1 MTNLS
6 SLVMISTEPIR
17 KGLKYLLSLLFHMS
31 QSEERFTTYLK
42 YETLEDLLKVIV
54 YSAQSALGLTPML
67 YYIKYSNQQILFI
80 LTGAGGGIIINY
92 IVQNE
97 KPSKKFIELKRLSG
111 EFSFVDSI
119 GTDTQSLYVPIIKIE
134 KSTLKFPI

>member
-1 MTNLS
+1 
-6 SLVMISTEPIR
+6 
-17 KGLKYLLSLLFHMS
+17 
-31 QSEERFTTYLK
+31 
-42 YETLEDLLKVIV
+42 
-54 YSAQSALGLTPML
+54 ML
-67 YYIKYSNQQILFI
+67 YYINYNNQQILFI

-92 IVQNE
+92 IVQNK

-111 EFSFVDSI
+111 EFSFVDNI

>member
-1 MTNLS
+1 
-6 SLVMISTEPIR
+6 
-17 KGLKYLLSLLFHMS
+17 MS

-54 YSAQSALGLTPML
+54 YTAQSALGLTPML
-67 YYIKYSNQQILFI
+67 YYINYNNQQILFI
-80 LTGAGGGIIINY
+80 LTGAGGGIIVNY

-111 EFSFVDSI
+111 EFSFVDNI
-119 GTDTQSLYVPIIKIE
+119 GTDTQSLYIPIIKIVE
-134 KSTLKFPI
+134 STLKFPK

>member
-1 MTNLS
+1 
-6 SLVMISTEPIR
+6 
-17 KGLKYLLSLLFHMS
+17 MS

-42 YETLEDLLKVIV
+42 YETLEDILKVIV

-67 YYIKYSNQQILFI
+67 YYINYNNQQILFI

>member
-1 MTNLS
+1 
-6 SLVMISTEPIR
+6 
-17 KGLKYLLSLLFHMS
+17 MS
-31 QSEERFTTYLK
+31 QSEGRFTTYLK

-67 YYIKYSNQQILFI
+67 YYINYNNQQILFI

>member
-1 MTNLS
+1 
-6 SLVMISTEPIR
+6 
-17 KGLKYLLSLLFHMS
+17 MS

-54 YSAQSALGLTPML
+54 YTAQSALGLTPML
-67 YYIKYSNQQILFI
+67 YYINYNNQQILFI

-92 IVQNE
+92 IVQNK

-111 EFSFVDSI
+111 EFSFVDNI

>member
-1 MTNLS
+1 MPQTKEK
-6 SLVMISTEPIR
+6 VTMR
-17 KGLKYLLSLLFHMS
+17 
-31 QSEERFTTYLK
+31 TTYLQ

-67 YYIKYSNQQILFI
+67 YYTNYRNQDILFI

-92 IVQNE
+92 IIQNE

-111 EFSFVDSI
+111 EFIFVDNI
-119 GTDTQSLYVPIIKIE
+119 GSDTQSLYVPIIKIQ
-134 KSTLKFPI
+134 KSTLKFPK

>member
-1 MTNLS
+1 
-6 SLVMISTEPIR
+6 
-17 KGLKYLLSLLFHMS
+17 MS

-67 YYIKYSNQQILFI
+67 YYINYNNQQILFI

-92 IVQNE
+92 IVQNK

-111 EFSFVDSI
+111 EFSFVDNI
-119 GTDTQSLYVPIIKIE
+119 GTNTQSLYVPIIKIE

>member
-1 MTNLS
+1 
-6 SLVMISTEPIR
+6 
-17 KGLKYLLSLLFHMS
+17 MS
-31 QSEERFTTYLK
+31 QIKERFTTFLQ

-67 YYIKYSNQQILFI
+67 YYINYSNQEILFI

-92 IVQNE
+92 IVQAE

-111 EFSFVDSI
+111 EFSFVDNI
-119 GTDTQSLYVPIIKIE
+119 GTDTQSLYVPIIKIRN
-134 KSTLKFPI
+134 STLKFPI

>member
-1 MTNLS
+1 
-6 SLVMISTEPIR
+6 
-17 KGLKYLLSLLFHMS
+17 
-31 QSEERFTTYLK
+31 
-42 YETLEDLLKVIV
+42 
-54 YSAQSALGLTPML
+54 ML
-67 YYIKYSNQQILFI
+67 YYINYNNQQILFI

>member
-1 MTNLS
+1 
-6 SLVMISTEPIR
+6 
-17 KGLKYLLSLLFHMS
+17 MS
-31 QSEERFTTYLK
+31 QTKEKFTIFLQ

-67 YYIKYSNQQILFI
+67 YYINYSNQEILFI
-80 LTGAGGGIIINY
+80 LTGASGGIIINY

-111 EFSFVDSI
+111 EFNFVDNI
-119 GTDTQSLYVPIIKIE
+119 GSDTQSLYIPIIKIRN
-134 KSTLKFPI
+134 STLKFPL

>member
-1 MTNLS
+1 
-6 SLVMISTEPIR
+6 
-17 KGLKYLLSLLFHMS
+17 MS

-67 YYIKYSNQQILFI
+67 YYINYNNQQILFI

-119 GTDTQSLYVPIIKIE
+119 GADTQSLYVPIIKIE